1 MKIEDALHN
10 VRVLYENFFTGKPK
24 ETRIMEES
32 MRTIEEAL
40 KPKKKNPE
48 VNADVSSEP

>member
-24 ETRIMEES
+24 ETRILEES
-32 MRTIEEAL
+32 LRTIETAL
-40 KPKKKNPE
+40 EHKKKIRR
-48 VNADVSSEP
+48 